1 MNAVAVAVPNARILV
16 IDDNPAIHHDFKKIL
31 SPEPAAVGKLGTAA
45 AALFGRPAPRAD
57 VPRFEIDC
65 ASRGQE
71 GLEKVRAALR
81 EGRPYAMAYVD
92 TRMPNGWDGIET
104 ISRIWQEQ
112 GDLLVVICTAFS
124 DYSWDEI
131 QERLGSSHRFL
142 ILKKPFD
149 NLEVRQLTFALVERA
164 RAEREYQRAQETLR
178 KRTLKLE
185 QALAELEQR
194 SADLAGARDA
204 ALVATNLKSQF
215 LANMSHEI
223 RTPMNGVIGM
233 TGLLLGTNLDPEQR
247 EFVEVIRT
255 SAESLLTVINDILDF
270 SKIEAGRLLLEEC
283 NFDLHAAVEDT
294 LEMLAGQAQD
304 KGLELTG
311 GVAPGVPTKLRGD
324 QGRLRQVLVNLI
336 GNAIKF
342 TERGEV
348 SARVALE
355 RETDTEA
362 VLRFEVRDTGIGIC
376 PEVQKQLFQAFV
388 QADGSTTRKYGGTGL
403 GLAICRQLV
412 ERMGGCIGVE
422 STPGQGSLFRFNV
435 PLRKQIVA
443 RHDPDL
449 DHSLVQARVLVVDA
463 NETSREFLCR
473 QLAAWQMR
481 AEGSRTAEEAL
492 VQLEQ
497 AAANDPYL
505 LVVADMQLPQMDG
518 LALARVIKGDPAL
531 AASRV
536 VLLTPFGKSLPAGA
550 AEPAG
555 IAACRSKPVRQST
568 FLDCLTDVMAA
579 NQILRT
585 YTRAGTGAAATPP
598 RTPETERRP
607 ALRVLLAEDN
617 AVNQRVALT
626 MLRKLGYPAD
636 TVANG
641 LEVIAALERIP
652 YDLVLMDCQM
662 PEMDGYEATAEIRR
676 REQGSPKRTWIIALT
691 AHAMSGDREKCFLA
705 GMDDYI
711 SKPVRMEELRVALQ
725 RCGARAVDPACL
737 EALHDLSIGGLALAE
752 LIDLFLKSAP
762 ETLALAKAA
771 VADADPERLEQAAHL
786 LKGSAAN
793 FGAQGLQE
801 LCAALER
808 IVRTGVLDGAP
819 DVLAALQAE
828 FERVAAALQR
838 HRLTYAA

>member
-1 MNAVAVAVPNARILV
+1 MNAVAAPTARILV

-31 SPEPAAVGKLGTAA
+31 SPEPAAVGKLGAAA

-71 GLEKVRAALR
+71 GLEKVRAALC

-92 TRMPNGWDGIET
+92 ARMPNGWDGIET

-164 RAEREYQRAQETLR
+164 RAEREYQLAQETLR

-194 SADLAGARDA
+194 TADLAGARDA

-233 TGLLLGTNLDPEQR
+233 TGLLRGTNLDPEQR
-247 EFVEVIRT
+247 EFVEIIRT

-283 NFDLHAAVEDT
+283 NFDLRATVEET
-294 LEMLAGQAQD
+294 LEMLAGQAQN

-311 GVAPGVPTKLRGD
+311 GVAPDVPTKLRGD
-324 QGRLRQVLVNLI
+324 QGRLRQLLVNLI

-342 TERGEV
+342 TDRGEV

-355 RETDTEA
+355 REIDTEV
-362 VLRFEVRDTGIGIC
+362 VLRFEVRDTGIGIH

-403 GLAICRQLV
+403 GLAICRQLA

-422 STPGQGSLFRFNV
+422 STPGRGSLFWFTV
-435 PLRKQIVA
+435 TLRKQIVA
-443 RHDPDL
+443 RHEPDL
-449 DHSLVQARVLVVDA
+449 DHNLVQARVLVVDA
-463 NETSREFLCR
+463 NATSREFLCR
-473 QLAAWQMR
+473 QLAAWQMH

-492 VQLEQ
+492 ARLKQ
-497 AAANDPYL
+497 AAAENDPYL
-505 LVVADMQLPQMDG
+505 LVVTDMQLPQMDG
-518 LALARVIKGDPAL
+518 LALSRAVKGDPAL
-531 AASRV
+531 AASRLV
-536 VLLTPFGKSLPAGA
+536 MLTPFGKALPPDA
-550 AEPAG
+550 AEAAG

-579 NQILRT
+579 NQVTR
-585 YTRAGTGAAATPP
+585 TRARAAAAPPKTPG
-598 RTPETERRP
+598 TERRP
-607 ALRVLLAEDN
+607 ALRVLVAEDN

-626 MLRKLGYPAD
+626 MLRKLGYSAD

-641 LEVIAALERIP
+641 LEAIAALERAP

-691 AHAMSGDREKCFLA
+691 AHTMSGDRDKCFLA

-711 SKPVRMEELRVALQ
+711 SKPVRIDELRVALQ
-725 RCGARAVDPACL
+725 RCGARIIDPACL
-737 EALHDLSIGGLALAE
+737 EALHDLSDNGLALAE

-762 ETLALAKAA
+762 ETLALAKTA
-771 VADADPERLEQAAHL
+771 VADADPGRLEQAAHL

-801 LCAALER
+801 LCTTLER
-808 IVRTGVLDGAP
+808 IACTGVVDGAP
-819 DVLAALQAE
+819 EVLAALQVE
-828 FERVAAALQR
+828 FDRVAAALQR
-838 HRLTYAA
+838 HRLTYVT

>member
-1 MNAVAVAVPNARILV
+1 MNAVTVPNARILV

-31 SPEPAAVGKLGTAA
+31 SPEPAAVGKLGAAA
-45 AALFGRPAPRAD
+45 AALFGRLAPRAD

-164 RAEREYQRAQETLR
+164 RAEREYQLSQETLR

-204 ALVATNLKSQF
+204 ALVAANLKSQF

-233 TGLLLGTNLDPEQR
+233 TGLLLGTNLNPEQR
-247 EFVEVIRT
+247 EFVEIIRT

-283 NFDLHAAVEDT
+283 NFDLRVTVEDT
-294 LEMLAGQAQD
+294 LEMLAGQAQN
-304 KGLELTG
+304 KGLELNG

-324 QGRLRQVLVNLI
+324 QGRLRQLLVNLI

-355 RETDTEA
+355 RETDTEV
-362 VLRFEVRDTGIGIC
+362 VLRFEVRDTGIGIHA
-376 PEVQKQLFQAFV
+376 EVQKQLFQAFV

-403 GLAICRQLV
+403 GLAICRQLA

-422 STPGQGSLFRFNV
+422 STPGQGSLFWFTV
-435 PLRKQIVA
+435 TLRKQIVA
-443 RHDPDL
+443 RHEPDL
-449 DHSLVQARVLVVDA
+449 DHCLVQARVLVVDT

-481 AEGSRTAEEAL
+481 AEGSCTAEEAL
-492 VQLEQ
+492 ARLKQA
-497 AAANDPYL
+497 AAANDPYP
-505 LVVADMQLPQMDG
+505 LVVTDMQLPQMDG
-518 LALARVIKGDPAL
+518 LALARAINGDPAL
-531 AASRV
+531 AASQLV
-536 VLLTPFGKSLPAGA
+536 MLTPFGKPLPAGA
-550 AEPAG
+550 AEAAG

-568 FLDCLTDVMAA
+568 FLNCLTDVMAA
-579 NQILRT
+579 KQILRT
-585 YTRAGTGAAATPP
+585 YTRAAAAPP
-598 RTPETERRP
+598 KTPETKCRP
-607 ALRVLLAEDN
+607 ALRVLVAEDN

-626 MLRKLGYPAD
+626 MLRKLGYSAD
-636 TVANG
+636 PVANG
-641 LEVIAALERIP
+641 LEAIAALERVP

-705 GMDDYI
+705 GMDDYV
-711 SKPVRMEELRVALQ
+711 SKPVRIEELRVALQ
-725 RCGARAVDPACL
+725 RCGARVIDPACL
-737 EALHDLSIGGLALAE
+737 EALHDLSDGGLALVE
-752 LIDLFLKSAP
+752 LIDLFLRSAP
-762 ETLALAKAA
+762 ETLALAKTA
-771 VADADPERLEQAAHL
+771 VADADPDRLEQATHL

-801 LCAALER
+801 LCTALER
-808 IVRTGVLDGAP
+808 IACTGVLDGAP

-828 FERVAAALQR
+828 FDRVAAALQR

>member
-1 MNAVAVAVPNARILV
+1 MNAAAVPTARILV

-31 SPEPAAVGKLGTAA
+31 SPEPAAVGQLGARA

-57 VPRFEIDC
+57 VPRFTIDF
-65 ASRGQE
+65 ALRGQG
-71 GLEKVRAALR
+71 GLEKVRTALG
-81 EGRPYAMAYVD
+81 EGWPYAMAYVD
-92 TRMPNGWDGIET
+92 ARMPNGWDGIET

-112 GDLLVVICTAFS
+112 SELLVVICTAFA

-164 RAEREYQRAQETLR
+164 RAEREYRISQETLH

-185 QALAELEQR
+185 QAFAELEQR
-194 SADLAGARDA
+194 STDLAAARDA

-247 EFVEVIRT
+247 EFVEIIRT

-270 SKIEAGRLLLEEC
+270 SKIEAGRLVLEEC
-283 NFDLHAAVEDT
+283 NFDLRAAVEEA
-294 LEMLAGQAQD
+294 LELLAGQAQT

-311 GVAPGVPTKLRGD
+311 GVAPDVPTMLRGD
-324 QGRLRQVLVNLI
+324 QGRLRQLLVNLI

-348 SARVALE
+348 SAHVRLE
-355 RETDTEA
+355 KENDREV
-362 VLRFEVRDTGIGIC
+362 VLRFEVRDTGIGIR

-388 QADGSTTRKYGGTGL
+388 QADGSTTRRYGGTGL
-403 GLAICRQLV
+403 GLAICRQLI

-422 STPGQGSLFRFNV
+422 SKPGQGSCFWFTV

-443 RHDPDL
+443 RHNPDL
-449 DHSLVQARVLVVDA
+449 AHCLTRARVLVVDG
-463 NETSREFLCR
+463 NENSREFLR
-473 QLAAWQMR
+473 QQLAAWRIR
-481 AEGSRTAEEAL
+481 AEGCGTAQDAL
-492 VQLEQ
+492 VRLEQ
-497 AAANDPYL
+497 AAAGHDPYV
-505 LVVADMQLPQMDG
+505 LVVADLQLPQMDG
-518 LALARVIKGDPAL
+518 LELARAIKGNPAL
-531 AASRV
+531 ASSR
-536 VLLTPFGKSLPAGA
+536 LIMLTPFGKSLPAET
-550 AEPAG
+550 AEAAG
-555 IAACRSKPVRQST
+555 IVACRSKPLRQST

-579 NQILRT
+579 NQVSRT
-585 YTRAGTGAAATPP
+585 YSKTATAPP
-598 RTPETERRP
+598 KTPETERRP
-607 ALRVLLAEDN
+607 ALRVLVAEDN
-617 AVNQRVALT
+617 PVNQRVALT
-626 MLRKLGYPAD
+626 MLRKLGYSAD
-636 TVANG
+636 IVANG
-641 LEVIAALERIP
+641 LEVIAALERVP

-676 REQGSPKRTWIIALT
+676 REQGSDKRTWIIALT
-691 AHAMSGDREKCFLA
+691 AHAMSGDRERCSLA
-705 GMDDYI
+705 GMDDYV

-725 RCGARAVDPACL
+725 RCGAGAVDPACL
-737 EALHDLSIGGLALAE
+737 EALHDLSSSGLALSE
-752 LIDLFLKSAP
+752 LIDIFLKSAP
-762 ETLALAKAA
+762 ETLASASAA
-771 VADADPERLEQAAHL
+771 ITDADPDRLAQAAHL

-801 LCAALER
+801 LCTNLER
-808 IVRTGVLDGAP
+808 IACTGVLDGAP

-828 FERVAAALQR
+828 FDRVAAALQR
-838 HRLTYAA
+838 HRLTYVT

>member
-1 MNAVAVAVPNARILV
+1 MNAVAAPTARILI
-16 IDDNPAIHHDFKKIL
+16 IDDNPAIHQDFIKIL
-31 SPEPAAVGKLGTAA
+31 SPEPAAVGKLGAAA

-65 ASRGQE
+65 AARGQE
-71 GLEKVRAALR
+71 GLEKVSAALR
-81 EGRPYAMAYVD
+81 VGRPYAVAYVD
-92 TRMPNGWDGIET
+92 ARMPNGWDGIET
-104 ISRIWQEQ
+104 ISRIWREQ

-131 QERLGSSHRFL
+131 QEQLGSSHRFL

-164 RAEREYQRAQETLR
+164 RAEREYQLSQETLR

-185 QALAELEQR
+185 QALSELEQR
-194 SADLAGARDA
+194 SVDLASARDA

-233 TGLLLGTNLDPEQR
+233 TGLLLGTDLDREQR

-283 NFDLHAAVEDT
+283 DFDVRAAVEDT
-294 LEMLAGQAQD
+294 LEMLAGQAQN

-311 GVAPGVPTKLRGD
+311 GVAPDVPTRLRGD
-324 QGRLRQVLVNLI
+324 QGRLRQLLVNLI

-348 SARVALE
+348 STRVVLE

-376 PEVQKQLFQAFV
+376 PEVQNRLFQAFV
-388 QADGSTTRKYGGTGL
+388 QADGSTTRKHGGTGL

-412 ERMGGCIGVE
+412 ERMGGRIGVE
-422 STPGQGSLFRFNV
+422 SAPGQGSLFWFTV

-449 DHSLVQARVLVVDA
+449 DHGLVQARVLVVDS

-473 QLAAWQMR
+473 QLAAWRMR
-481 AEGSRTAEEAL
+481 AEGSCTAEEAL
-492 VQLEQ
+492 ARLER
-497 AAANDPYL
+497 AVAENDPYP

-518 LALARVIKGDPAL
+518 LGLARAIKGNPAL
-531 AASRV
+531 VASRLV
-536 VLLTPFGKSLPAGA
+536 MLMPFGKSLPTGV
-550 AEPAG
+550 AEGAG
-555 IAACRSKPVRQST
+555 IAACRSKPVRQSM
-568 FLDCLTDVMAA
+568 FLDCLTDVMAE
-579 NQILRT
+579 NRVLRT
-585 YTRAGTGAAATPP
+585 CTGMAAAPP
-598 RTPETERRP
+598 KPPEAERRP
-607 ALRVLLAEDN
+607 ALRVLVAEDN

-626 MLRKLGYPAD
+626 MLRKLGYSAD

-662 PEMDGYEATAEIRR
+662 PEMDGYEAAAEIRR
-676 REQGSPKRTWIIALT
+676 REQGSSKRMWIIALT

-711 SKPVRMEELRVALQ
+711 SKPVRLEELRVALQ
-725 RCGARAVDPACL
+725 RCGARAIDPACL
-737 EALHDLSIGGLALAE
+737 EALHDLSNGGLGLAE
-752 LIDLFLKSAP
+752 LIDLFLRSAP
-762 ETLALAKAA
+762 ETLALANAA
-771 VADADPERLEQAAHL
+771 VADADPDRLVQAAHL

-801 LCAALER
+801 LCTSLER
-808 IVRTGVLDGAP
+808 IACTGPALDGAP
-819 DVLAALQAE
+819 GVLGALQAE
-828 FERVAAALQR
+828 LERVAAALQR
-838 HRLTYAA
+838 HRLMYAA

>member
-1 MNAVAVAVPNARILV
+1 MNAIAVPTARILV

-31 SPEPAAVGKLGTAA
+31 SPELAAAGQLGAAA

-57 VPRFEIDC
+57 VPRFEIDF
-65 ASRGQE
+65 ALRGQE
-71 GLEKVRAALR
+71 GLEKVRAALG

-92 TRMPNGWDGIET
+92 ARMPNGWDGIET

-112 GDLLVVICTAFS
+112 SELLVVICTAFS

-164 RAEREYQRAQETLR
+164 RAEREYQISQVTLH

-233 TGLLLGTNLDPEQR
+233 TGMLLGTNLDPEQR
-247 EFVEVIRT
+247 EFVEIIRT

-270 SKIEAGRLLLEEC
+270 SKIEAGRLVLEEC
-283 NFDLHAAVEDT
+283 NFDLRAAVEET
-294 LEMLAGQAQD
+294 LEMLAGQAQN
-304 KGLELTG
+304 KRLELTG
-311 GVAPGVPTKLRGD
+311 GVTPDVPTMLRGD
-324 QGRLRQVLVNLI
+324 QGRLRQLLVNLI

-348 SARVALE
+348 SAHVRLE
-355 RETDTEA
+355 KEDDREA
-362 VLRFEVRDTGIGIC
+362 VLRFEVRDTGIGIR

-388 QADGSTTRKYGGTGL
+388 QADGSTTRRYGGTGL
-403 GLAICRQLV
+403 GLAICRQLI

-422 STPGQGSLFRFNV
+422 SKLGQGSCFWFTV
-435 PLRKQIVA
+435 PLRKQIDA
-443 RHDPDL
+443 RHNPDL
-449 DHSLVQARVLVVDA
+449 DHSLVEARVLIVDG
-463 NETSREFLCR
+463 NETSREFLCQ
-473 QLAAWQMR
+473 QLAAWRMR
-481 AEGSRTAEEAL
+481 AEDACTAEEAL
-492 VQLEQ
+492 VRLEQ
-497 AAANDPYL
+497 AAASHDPYL
-505 LVVADMQLPQMDG
+505 LVVADLQLPQMDG
-518 LALARVIKGDPAL
+518 LELARAIKSNPAF
-531 AASRV
+531 ASSRV
-536 VLLTPFGKSLPAGA
+536 IMLTPFGRSLPAET
-550 AEPAG
+550 AEAAG

-568 FLDCLTDVMAA
+568 FLDCLTDVMDL
-579 NQILRT
+579 NQVSR
-585 YTRAGTGAAATPP
+585 TRAKTATAPP
-598 RTPETERRP
+598 QTPETERRP
-607 ALRVLLAEDN
+607 AFRVLVAEDN
-617 AVNQRVALT
+617 PVNQRVALT
-626 MLRKLGYPAD
+626 MLRKLGYSAD

-676 REQGSPKRTWIIALT
+676 REQGSGKRTWIIALT
-691 AHAMSGDREKCFLA
+691 AHAMNGDREKCFLA

-711 SKPVRMEELRVALQ
+711 SKPVRIEELRVALQ

-737 EALHDLSIGGLALAE
+737 AALHDLSNGGLGLAE
-752 LIDLFLKSAP
+752 LIDIFLTSAP
-762 ETLALAKAA
+762 ETLAAVSAA
-771 VADADPERLEQAAHL
+771 VTDADPDRLAQAAHL

-793 FGAQGLQE
+793 FGAHGLQE
-801 LCAALER
+801 LCNTLER
-808 IVRTGVLDGAP
+808 IACTGVLDGAP

-828 FERVAAALQR
+828 FDRVVTALQR
-838 HRLTYAA
+838 HRLTYVT